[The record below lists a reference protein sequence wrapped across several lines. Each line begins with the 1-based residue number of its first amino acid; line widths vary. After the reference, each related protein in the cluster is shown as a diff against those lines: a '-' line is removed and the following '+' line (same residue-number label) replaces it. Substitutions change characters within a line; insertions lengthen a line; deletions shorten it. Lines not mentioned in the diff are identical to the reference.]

1 MPGCQVDE
9 SVREMKQGPGNL
21 APALVLPCYDCA
33 TSSPLLDG
41 ERDHVPTPGKSGLD
55 LCEQCQH
62 LGVARQVQPRGERT
76 GERPDCGAHDR
87 APAATR
93 FGPGLP
99 DVSSIRPLNSIVK
112 TLG

>member
-9 SVREMKQGPGNL
+9 SVREIKRGPGDL

-33 TSSPLLDG
+33 TGSPLHDG

>member
-9 SVREMKQGPGNL
+9 SVREMKRGPGNL

-62 LGVARQVQPRGERT
+62 LSVAAQVEPRTEGSRERT
-76 GERPDCGAHDR
+76 GR
-87 APAATR
+87 
-93 FGPGLP
+93 
-99 DVSSIRPLNSIVK
+99 S
-112 TLG
+112 